1 MLLISIDL
9 HTFVVDQECLIAHT
23 TLAIMPEQKV
33 ANKRL
38 LLSQPGRL
46 ALRPLGGRLGRSRF
60 LSTRL
65 QCVVVVVIVDASASA
80 AAAVAAAAA
89 AVAAAASG
97 GSCGGCGAGFLP
109 GGVAFEDFLPCP
121 RWGRRC
127 RTFRIGEERDV
138 LDEEVPEE
146 RVPRG
151 IRKVFQDMTQL
162 GT

>member
-23 TLAIMPEQKV
+23 TLAIMPGQKV

-38 LLSQPGRL
+38 TS
-46 ALRPLGGRLGRSRF
+46 
-60 LSTRL
+60 
-65 QCVVVVVIVDASASA
+65 SASFPA
-80 AAAVAAAAA
+80 QPPCPSPSWRPAWQEPLPLHQAPMRRRRRHRRRLRLR
-89 AVAAAASG
+89 SG
-97 GSCGGCGAGFLP
+97 GGAGFLP

>member
-65 QCVVVVVIVDASASA
+65 QCVVVVVIVDASAST

-89 AVAAAASG
+89 AAAAASG
-97 GSCGGCGAGFLP
+97 GCGCGCGVGFLP

-146 RVPRG
+146 CV
-151 IRKVFQDMTQL
+151 
-162 GT
+162 